1 MIQNPVVQSG
11 SSGVTYHVEND
22 ENNTFYPTEAK
33 PGQYVFTTSG
43 STYGN
48 AAWIYDETESYR
60 IAEAI
65 RVTSIES
72 LPPKIQEALETI
84 PSTLAPPAAGP
95 GYYYFVMP
103 EENVKVVT
111 IR

>member
-22 ENNTFYPTEAK
+22 QYNIFYPTEAK

-43 STYGN
+43 KIYGT
-48 AAWIYDETESYR
+48 AWIFDETESYR
-60 IAEAI
+60 IARPINAP
-65 RVTSIES
+65 RIEL

-84 PSTLAPPAAGP
+84 PSTLAPPVSIE
-95 GYYYFVMP
+95 GYFYFVMP

-111 IR
+111 GG

>member
-11 SSGVTYHVEND
+11 SSGVTYHVENGQY
-22 ENNTFYPTEAK
+22 NIFYPTEAK

-43 STYGN
+43 TIYGSV
-48 AAWIYDETESYR
+48 WIFDETESYR

-65 RVTSIES
+65 SVDSIES

-84 PSTLAPPAAGP
+84 PSTLAPPISHE
-95 GYYYFVMP
+95 GYFYFVMP

-111 IR
+111 RG